1 MEQTEIIKR
10 ILDIDKER
18 RRLKEEFEI
27 KEELLFDEAL
37 ELVKRLR
44 TIRVQEG

>member
-18 RRLKEEFEI
+18 RKLKNEWL
-27 KEELLFDEAL
+27 KPKGL
-37 ELVKRLR
+37 
-44 TIRVQEG
+44 